1 MPETTSTQRSAH
13 LIQGNSSASRPG
25 AHMPAEQLPVTM
37 EESAW
42 DWIVDMGRAAG
53 ETALWAVGL
62 VIAVAVLAAAA
73 GAIYTFL
80 TN

>member
-1 MPETTSTQRSAH
+1 MAETTPTKRSAH
-13 LIQGNSSASRPG
+13 LVQGNSSLSQPG
-25 AHMPAEQLPVTM
+25 AHMPPEQLPVTM

-42 DWIVDMGRAAG
+42 DWIVDMGRAARD
-53 ETALWAVGL
+53 TALWAAGL
-62 VIAVAVLAAAA
+62 VTAAAVLAAAA